1 MVKHASTH
9 LRTGSFSETLISQI
23 TSTLLFR
30 SHLQRTTAEL
40 LPDRREAE
48 DDMKVAADAGQE
60 EVIEVLLG
68 GWAAGELAL
77 HGGNEVL
84 SDLIHLVPGKQVGDF
99 PAG

>member
-1 MVKHASTH
+1 M
-9 LRTGSFSETLISQI
+9 E
-23 TSTLLFR
+23 
-30 SHLQRTTAEL
+30 
-40 LPDRREAE
+40 
-48 DDMKVAADAGQE
+48 VAADAGQE